1 MTKSTL
7 NNAPKSHHAAI
18 ALGAKLPSERSFGLL
33 FTVIFLLLA
42 GYTWHSGSDSL
53 HTAICLVLA
62 GAFLL
67 SGLLAPGLLTPLN
80 KLWFQLGLAMGRIVS
95 PIVLGVLFF
104 IVITP
109 VAIFM
114 RIIGRDELKLK
125 KQNVSS
131 YWIERTPPGPE
142 PESFKDQF

>member
-1 MTKSTL
+1 
-7 NNAPKSHHAAI
+7 
-18 ALGAKLPSERSFGLL
+18 
-33 FTVIFLLLA
+33 
-42 GYTWHSGSDSL
+42 
-53 HTAICLVLA
+53 
-62 GAFLL
+62 
-67 SGLLAPGLLTPLN
+67 
-80 KLWFQLGLAMGRIVS
+80 
-95 PIVLGVLFF
+95 LGVLFF